1 MILDY
6 MAFFA
11 DQTLEK
17 KVEELDW
24 TNGAVIEAFFQS
36 LETEGLLKVWGNS
49 TDAWPLNAITD
60 WLKEK
65 CGLPN
70 FGSDLGRHLLTKCDY
85 VNFVLPPAEIEKVLG
100 QIDDLAPEND
110 ETFEGSIEDFFSD
123 MGLEY
128 VDSFLGD
135 GIGEFY
141 KLFAELRAD
150 LQANRDKTLI
160 VLIPA

>member
-1 MILDY
+1 
-6 MAFFA
+6 
-11 DQTLEK
+11 
-17 KVEELDW
+17 
-24 TNGAVIEAFFQS
+24 
-36 LETEGLLKVWGNS
+36 
-49 TDAWPLNAITD
+49 
-60 WLKEK
+60 
-65 CGLPN
+65 
-70 FGSDLGRHLLTKCDY
+70 
-85 VNFVLPPAEIEKVLG
+85 
-100 QIDDLAPEND
+100 PEND